1 MGRFI
6 VLVVIVLTV
15 VWLVKRALRSSDSS
29 DVRDKPPGP
38 GSQPMQGDL
47 VTCARCGLNLP
58 RAEASESAG
67 VTFCSPE
74 HARLGAGGGS

>member
-6 VLVVIVLTV
+6 ILVIIVLAAI
-15 VWLVKRALRSSDSS
+15 WLVKRALRAPER
-29 DVRDKPPGP
+29 RDAPEKPPV
-38 GSQPMQGDL
+38 QGDL

-67 VTFCSPE
+67 TLFCSPE
-74 HARLGAGGGS
+74 HAKLGAGKP

>member
-6 VLVVIVLTV
+6 VLVVIVLAV
-15 VWLVKRALRSSDSS
+15 IWLVKRALRSSDSG
-29 DVRDKPPGP
+29 DVRGKPPL
-38 GSQPMQGDL
+38 QGDL

-67 VTFCSPE
+67 TLFCSPE
-74 HARLGAGGGS
+74 HARLGAGKS

>member
-6 VLVVIVLTV
+6 VLVVIVLAA
-15 VWLVKRALRSSDSS
+15 VWLVKRALRSPDGRE
-29 DVRDKPPGP
+29 VRHKPPA
-38 GSQPMQGDL
+38 QGDL

-67 VTFCSPE
+67 ALFCSTE
-74 HARLGAGGGS
+74 HAKLGARGDS